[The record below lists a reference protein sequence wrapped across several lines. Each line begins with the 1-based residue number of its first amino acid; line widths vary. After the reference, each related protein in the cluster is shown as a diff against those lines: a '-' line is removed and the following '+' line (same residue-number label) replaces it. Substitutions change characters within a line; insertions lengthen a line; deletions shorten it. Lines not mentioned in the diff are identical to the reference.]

1 MGRRLRYLI
10 VLGTTLGATL
20 AAIAGL
26 TFGQLMAD
34 SDSETVLVAGRPAD
48 ADNGTSQPNGAAT
61 ISPDLTIPT
70 PNAVSGIDFSGG
82 EILMVSEQAAILY
95 VLDPS
100 DGSVIRSVNLPSFGD
115 SDLGGWGIAAA
126 SGFWWHADY
135 QRLKLY
141 KLNPADGSVLLE
153 LPMPSMYLGIAWDG
167 TNVWGVSPNTEEL
180 YRIDPATGSIL
191 NTYSLSATDGP
202 IGGTW
207 DGTFLW
213 VSERDGDKFHKID
226 LTGNVLHT
234 EDTAVPTL
242 GGIAPQ
248 APHLWVDKLVIQE
261 IMRFDMSL
269 GPPPMCN
276 GQPATLIGTDGNDIL
291 LGTPG
296 NDVIVGLKG
305 NDVII
310 GKDGGDVIC
319 AGPGTDGVLVGPG
332 NDWDIR

>member
-234 EDTAVPTL
+234 EDTWLSLLWAV
-242 GGIAPQ
+242 
-248 APHLWVDKLVIQE
+248 
-261 IMRFDMSL
+261 SL
-269 GPPPMCN
+269 HRRRTSGWASWSFKRSC
-276 GQPATLIGTDGNDIL
+276 
-291 LGTPG
+291 
-296 NDVIVGLKG
+296 
-305 NDVII
+305 
-310 GKDGGDVIC
+310 
-319 AGPGTDGVLVGPG
+319 VLT
-332 NDWDIR
+332 